1 MSLGPGIGA
10 NRDMRKR
17 SIFLL
22 VAVAATGAI
31 YLNNTSL
38 LSSRAAG
45 KPVVLAHRGLSQE
58 FDSVGLE
65 RDTCTAERIRPPRHD
80 YLENTLRSMKAA
92 FERGTDVLEF
102 DIHPTTDGKF
112 AVFHDWTVDC
122 RTEGT
127 GETRSHSM
135 ADLKKLDVGYGYTA
149 DGGKTYPFRGL
160 GVGLM
165 PSLDEVLAEFPDK
178 RFHINVKSNDA
189 QEGERLAAY
198 IATLPP
204 SRQDDLAVLGGDRPV
219 QAVKQALPG
228 IRTLSKQSLKRCL
241 IRYQTLG
248 WIGYVPD
255 ECRNR
260 AMLLPTNFAPWLWGW
275 PNRFLDRMAAS
286 GTEVFLIAPYHG
298 SGFSEGMNDPE
309 MIDALPEGYSG
320 GISTDALDMIA
331 PALQR
336 RAL

>member
-1 MSLGPGIGA
+1 
-10 NRDMRKR
+10 MRKR
-17 SIFLL
+17 NIFLL
-22 VAVAATGAI
+22 LAVTATGAI

-38 LSSRAAG
+38 LSGRAAG

-58 FDSVGLE
+58 FDSAGLE
-65 RDTCTAERIRPPRHD
+65 RGTCTAERIRPPRHD

-92 FERGTDVLEF
+92 FERGADVLEF

-122 RTEGT
+122 RTEGA

-135 ADLKKLDVGYGYTA
+135 ADLKKLDVGHGYTA
-149 DGGKTYPFRGL
+149 DGGKTYPFRGQ

-165 PSLDEVLAEFPDK
+165 PTLEEVLNEFPDK
-178 RFHINVKSNDA
+178 RFHINVKSNDPR
-189 QEGERLAAY
+189 EGERLAAF

-204 SRQDDLAVLGGDRPV
+204 SRQDDLSVLGGDRPV
-219 QAVKQALPG
+219 QAVKQALPDV
-228 IRTLSKQSLKRCL
+228 RTLSKESLKRCL
-241 IRYQTLG
+241 IRYQALG
-248 WIGYVPD
+248 WSGYVPD
-255 ECRNR
+255 NCRNG
-260 AMLLPTNFAPWLWGW
+260 AMLLPANFAPWLWGW

-286 GTEVFLIAPYHG
+286 GTEVFLIAPYYG

-309 MIDALPEGYSG
+309 LIDALPAGNSG